1 MAWDYGLL
9 NGPINDFN
17 FGLEGQ
23 FIGLILIFLT
33 IIAITRNTKHMR
45 LIMLSIAAG
54 WARLGLDIHWV
65 FIWLAAIVTI
75 VSVFSIHL
83 IGSMLKSARS
93 KITQKAPRTPKPSKI
108 HWTRIKKL
116 TPSSPAATAGNATF
130 IPPTEDLTHDN

>member
-23 FIGLILIFLT
+23 FIGLILVFLT

-75 VSVFSIHL
+75 VSVFSMHL

-93 KITQKAPRTPKPSKI
+93 KITLKTPRTPQPSKI
-108 HWTRIKKL
+108 TWSRIKQL
-116 TPSSPAATAGNATF
+116 TPSSPAATAGNTSQESY
-130 IPPTEDLTHDN
+130 IQEMPNDN